1 MYCGKRGFFMKNR
14 LQKKDSIDGMYIR
27 SQEKEARRKVY
38 KRALVLAVPMMI
50 QNGITNAV
58 GLVDNIMVGSLGTE
72 SMTAVSIAGQ
82 LFFVFS
88 LAVFGGLSGPGI
100 YSTQYFGQGNGE
112 GVRNVFRLKWW
123 IGLFCLAVGMAV
135 FLLWGNQLLSLYLQG
150 QESGID
156 AADTLCFGRKYMLI
170 MLFGLPPFVVTQ
182 IYANTLRETGE
193 SVKPMIA
200 AVCSVATDICLNYLL
215 IYGKWGMPRLEVRG
229 AAVATVI
236 ARIIEMCVIVGWA
249 HFGREKYVFL
259 EQVYRS
265 FKIPGKMTV
274 SIIKKSLP
282 IFLNEFLWAGGMA
295 VMTQCYSIR
304 GLTVV
309 AGLTISNALC
319 NMLNVVFVAMGNA
332 VGILSGQMLG
342 ASEYEK
348 AKKDSVRLMWF
359 TSGISLLLSAILIL
373 VSGIFPLLYD
383 TSHAVRH
390 YGTYFIM
397 ITALFFPLQGFLN
410 SLYFT
415 LRSGGKTMITFLF
428 DSMYTWIIS
437 VPAAFVL
444 CRYSPVPILAVFA
457 LVQSLDFIKV
467 IVGYILIKKG
477 VWMNNLVA

>member
-1 MYCGKRGFFMKNR
+1 MRNR
-14 LQKKDSIDGMYIR
+14 VQKENSAERTYLIR
-27 SQEKEARRKVY
+27 QEREARKKVY
-38 KRALVLAVPMMI
+38 KRALILAVPMMI

-58 GLVDNIMVGSLGTE
+58 GLVDNVMVGSLGTE

-88 LAVFGGLSGPGI
+88 LAIFGGMSGPGI
-100 YSTQYFGQGNGE
+100 YSTQYFGQGNIE

-123 IGLFCLAVGMAV
+123 IGLFCLVAGIVV
-135 FLLWGNQLLSLYLQG
+135 FVLWGNELLSLYLQG
-150 QESGID
+150 QEDGID
-156 AADTLCFGRKYMLI
+156 AAKTLQYGREYMLI

-200 AVCSVATDICLNYLL
+200 AICSVVADICFNYLL
-215 IYGKWGMPRLEVRG
+215 IYGKLGLPRLEVRG

-236 ARIIEMCVIVGWA
+236 ARMVEMCVIVGWA
-249 HFGREKYVFL
+249 HFGREKYAFL
-259 EQVYRS
+259 NQVYRS
-265 FKIPGKMTV
+265 FQVPGEMAV

-282 IFLNEFLWAGGMA
+282 IFFNEFLWAGGMA

-309 AGLTISNALC
+309 AGMTISNALC
-319 NMLNVVFVAMGNA
+319 NMLNVVFIAMGNA

-359 TSGISLLLSAILIL
+359 TSAMSLFLSVVLIL
-373 VSGIFPLLYD
+373 VAGVFPFAYD
-383 TSHAVRH
+383 TTRTVRH
-390 YGTYFIM
+390 YGTCFII

-428 DSMYTWIIS
+428 DSMYSWVIS

-444 CRYSPVPILAVFA
+444 CRYTTLPILVVFA

-467 IVGYILIKKG
+467 VVGYILIKKG